1 LTRLGRIVPVLPNA
15 LTVARVLVVPPLVLF
30 VLQSQDGSS
39 LAAAALFAA
48 AALTDAL
55 DGHLARSRDSV
66 TTFGKIADPIADKL
80 LVGAALISLVAVSRL
95 AAWIA
100 AVIMVR
106 ELAVSGLRAVAGR
119 EGLVISASRFGK
131 AKMALQVAT
140 ILALIAAPDASAM
153 WLLGLL
159 YLTVAVTIASGI
171 DYFVAFRRRATPAA
185 VAVRPKPART
195 AKPATKR
202 IAP

>member
-1 LTRLGRIVPVLPNA
+1 MTGLGRIVPVLPNA

-30 VLQSQDGSS
+30 VLQSEDGSS

-80 LVGAALISLVAVSRL
+80 LVGAALVSLVAVSRL

-100 AVIMVR
+100 AVIMIR
-106 ELAVSGLRAVAGR
+106 EVAVSGLRAVAGR

-131 AKMALQVAT
+131 AKMAIQVVT
-140 ILALIAAPDASAM
+140 ILALIAAPDVSAL
-153 WLLGLL
+153 WLQALL
-159 YLTVAVTIASGI
+159 YVTVVVTVASGI
-171 DYFVAFRRRATPAA
+171 DYFAAFRRRGPAA
-185 VAVRPKPART
+185 VAVRPEPARSRDPV
-195 AKPATKR
+195 AKRA
-202 IAP
+202 AP

>member
-1 LTRLGRIVPVLPNA
+1 MRYGRIVPVLPNA

-80 LVGAALISLVAVSRL
+80 LVGAALVSLVAVDRL

-100 AVIMVR
+100 VVIMAR
-106 ELAVSGLRAVAGR
+106 EIAVSGLRAVAGR

-131 AKMALQVAT
+131 AKMAVQVVT
-140 ILALIAAPDASAM
+140 ILALIAAPDASAA
-153 WLLGLL
+153 WLQTLL
-159 YLTVAVTIASGI
+159 YLTVAVTVASGV
-171 DYFVAFRRRATPAA
+171 DYFVAFRRRGPAQAVRVRRDRAGATKPAA
-185 VAVRPKPART
+185 
-195 AKPATKR
+195 KR
-202 IAP
+202 AAP

>member
-1 LTRLGRIVPVLPNA
+1 
-15 LTVARVLVVPPLVLF
+15 

-39 LAAAALFAA
+39 LAAAALFGL

-80 LVGAALISLVAVSRL
+80 LVGAALVSLVAVNRL

-106 ELAVSGLRAVAGR
+106 ELAVSALRAVAGR

-131 AKMALQVAT
+131 AKMAVQVAA
-140 ILALIAAPDASAM
+140 ILALIAAPVASAL
-153 WLLGLL
+153 WLQVLL
-159 YLTVAVTIASGI
+159 YVTVAVTVASGI
-171 DYFVAFRRRATPAA
+171 DYFLAFRRRAPEPVRVRAPAA
-185 VAVRPKPART
+185 GASEPA
-195 AKPATKR
+195 AKRA
-202 IAP
+202 AP

>member
-1 LTRLGRIVPVLPNA
+1 VTRLGRIVPVLPNA

-39 LAAAALFAA
+39 LAAAALFGA

-80 LVGAALISLVAVSRL
+80 LVGAALVSLVAVSRL

-100 AVIMVR
+100 AVIMIR

-131 AKMALQVAT
+131 AKMAIQVVT
-140 ILALIAAPDASAM
+140 ILALIAAPDASALWVQAM
-153 WLLGLL
+153 L
-159 YLTVAVTIASGI
+159 YLTVTVTVASGV
-171 DYFVAFRRRATPAA
+171 DYFVAFRRRGPA
-185 VAVRPKPART
+185 VAVAGAKPT
-195 AKPATKR
+195 AKRA
-202 IAP
+202 AP